1 MHDKRGSTDAK
12 AKSSDY
18 IDEFTKERV
27 NFNPFEFTIFR
38 PSVPRSVFWN
48 ATAAS
53 ATFRGGLAIEVFLN
67 CPERPLLPTALFVT
81 SLPGIDF
88 TNNPPCVICAVE
100 DLILIRVP
108 LGESDDYFIYRPGGK
123 NGPSLKLLPWP
134 RHIFFDQDVG
144 LLRCGEEHYTIA
156 VLIPNKPRIYHLH
169 SFDSATEKWS
179 IVDAPLVEPQV
190 SFPYKRIPRN
200 SERLLFHLTST
211 VIPIGGT
218 MGWVDLRYG
227 ILLCDVLSREPKL
240 RGVPLP
246 LPLDHLR
253 YNNGLGADLGC
264 PRSLRGITVIAS
276 PGMEPCLKFVEL
288 GVSASPIIHGEDSDD
303 DEDWEMHGWTITTW
317 SNSKMTTSWKDWHKN
332 RELKA
337 SCTTISSKLNS
348 KMLKSGLLSPER
360 AFQNLLVSNSALGI
374 DGDIVYLQAR
384 VKFMDPQVFVL
395 GLQTRD
401 NKLLGAVEFATERTR
416 NAEVWYFPSNISKY
430 VNPETRDASI
440 PKGTSLFP

>member
-1 MHDKRGSTDAK
+1 MSA
-12 AKSSDY
+12 SSDCVL
-18 IDEFTKERV
+18 IHGDAFAA
-27 NFNPFEFTIFR
+27 
-38 PSVPRSVFWN
+38 RSVFRN

-53 ATFRGGLAIEVFLN
+53 ATFRGGLTIEVFLN
-67 CPERPLLPTALFVT
+67 RPERPMLPTALFVT
-81 SLPGIDF
+81 SLPGMDF
-88 TNNPPCVICAVE
+88 TNNPPRVVCAVE

-123 NGPSLKLLPWP
+123 NGPSLKLLPRP

-144 LLRCGEEHYTIA
+144 LLRRGEEHYTIA
-156 VLIPNKPRIYHLH
+156 ALIAGKPRIYQLH

-179 IVDAPLVEPQV
+179 IVHAPLVEPQV

-211 VIPIGGT
+211 VIPIGGKGGT
-218 MGWVDLRYG
+218 MGWVDLWYG

-253 YNNGLGADLGC
+253 HNNGLGADLGC

-276 PGMEPCLKFVEL
+276 PGIEPCLKFVEL
-288 GVSASPIIHGEDSDD
+288 GVSASPIIHDEDSDDEDSDD
-303 DEDWEMHGWTITTW
+303 DEDWEMHEWTITTW
-317 SNSKMTTSWKDWHKN
+317 SNSKMTPSWKDWHKD

-348 KMLKSGLLSPER
+348 KMLKSGLCHRSEPFR
-360 AFQNLLVSNSALGI
+360 TSWFPIQLLASMVTLFTCRPGSNSWTPRYLFWVLTLGI
-374 DGDIVYLQAR
+374 
-384 VKFMDPQVFVL
+384 
-395 GLQTRD
+395 T
-401 NKLLGAVEFATERTR
+401 NC
-416 NAEVWYFPSNISKY
+416 
-430 VNPETRDASI
+430 
-440 PKGTSLFP
+440 